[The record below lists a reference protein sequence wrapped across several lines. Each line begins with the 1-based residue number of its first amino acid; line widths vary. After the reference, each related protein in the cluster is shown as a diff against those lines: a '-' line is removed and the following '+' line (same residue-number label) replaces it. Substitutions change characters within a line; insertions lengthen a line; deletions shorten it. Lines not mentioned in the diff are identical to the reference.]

1 MKSRELLLMGALV
14 AAAGYGAWMALN
26 VSRLR
31 SELSTLQAA
40 HLRLQENHRQMR
52 HAFLELAARPDA
64 GDEGFRKVVAVLESE
79 GGADII
85 NPSDPRWERW
95 GTTRI
100 NKASGIQIR

>member
-52 HAFLELAARPDA
+52 HAFLELAAHPDA
-64 GDEGFRKVVAVLESE
+64 GDEGFRKVVAVLESD

-100 NKASGIQIR
+100 NKTSGIQIR